1 MLKNIALR
9 FGWVPL
15 VLVVCLPVSAQQLT
29 PDQTRCRNK
38 GKAFSLDV
46 QISGCTAVLQSDV
59 SAGNRA
65 VAYTN
70 RGIAYSGK
78 KDYDRGI
85 ADFNEAIRLDP
96 SLAEPYHNRGCA
108 YQDKGNYDRAIADYS
123 EAITI
128 DPSRAVIAYR
138 NRGHLFEA
146 QGRREEAIADFQQAL
161 AIDPKHK
168 RIREAL
174 KRLGVPPR
182 AIRQGRI
189 AQ

>member
-1 MLKNIALR
+1 MLKNLALR

-15 VLVVCLPVSAQQLT
+15 VLVVCLPVTAQQLT

-96 SLAEPYHNRGCA
+96 SLAEPYNNRGCA
-108 YQDKGNYDRAIADYS
+108 YQDKGDYDRAIADYS

-146 QGRREEAIADFQQAL
+146 HGQSEEAIADFQQAL

-182 AIRQGRI
+182 AIRQGRS

>member
-1 MLKNIALR
+1 MLKNLALR

-15 VLVVCLPVSAQQLT
+15 VLVVCLPVTAQQLT

-85 ADFNEAIRLDP
+85 ADFNEAIGSTRASP
-96 SLAEPYHNRGCA
+96 SPTTTGAAHTKTKE
-108 YQDKGNYDRAIADYS
+108 
-123 EAITI
+123 ITTALSPTTAR
-128 DPSRAVIAYR
+128 PSR
-138 NRGHLFEA
+138 L
-146 QGRREEAIADFQQAL
+146 
-161 AIDPKHK
+161 
-168 RIREAL
+168 IRAA
-174 KRLGVPPR
+174 PS
-182 AIRQGRI
+182 
-189 AQ
+189 